1 MKSWKQ
7 NFDQE
12 MEEFRGCVG
21 HRNQIVQALAPA
33 QCSSV
38 GSTSTPLKSCSAQQ
52 FWDLIIIYNEVD
64 HNSLAICMKKVDD
77 RTTFLFKSDQ
87 EHCQNFHCSE
97 WSDWAIFSQPEKCRL
112 ILFVKE
118 LRFCR
123 QNPDCVIVEAHY
135 TSCDVKITESRFN
148 LIDLIRPCQ
157 LY

>member
-52 FWDLIIIYNEVD
+52 FWEEFWEVD
-64 HNSLAICMKKVDD
+64 HNSLAICRKKVDD

-112 ILFVKE
+112 M

-123 QNPDCVIVEAHY
+123 KNPDCVIVEAHY
-135 TSCDVKITESRFN
+135 TRCDDDAITERYWTP
-148 LIDLIRPCQ
+148 IKDC
-157 LY
+157 